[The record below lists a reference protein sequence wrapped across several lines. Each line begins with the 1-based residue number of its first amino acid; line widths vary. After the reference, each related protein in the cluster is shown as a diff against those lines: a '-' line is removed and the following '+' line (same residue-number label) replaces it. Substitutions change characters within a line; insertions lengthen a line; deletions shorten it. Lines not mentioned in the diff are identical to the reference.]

1 VNTVITQCRKKKETN
16 TKEWEGDPEGD
27 PVQRRRWDVGFG
39 LSADK
44 SYTRWYGSNTG
55 ILRAGLLIDRHGGTI
70 ADFGDTELSSF

>member
-44 SYTRWYGSNTG
+44 SYTRW
-55 ILRAGLLIDRHGGTI
+55 
-70 ADFGDTELSSF
+70 